1 MKRISIIAM
10 AVVATLAFAAPKNVA
25 FGDVKVQ
32 LKIHTAPEVE
42 FRSKTSFPGN
52 SVAASREWVMIAVSF
67 APGVGSKGRVKA
79 MRGAWVDDVVLD
91 VSVEAPM
98 DGAAG
103 RRKATGL
110 FIGSCKFWAIPL
122 DGRSHTALMFIAPQ
136 VLDRYLA
143 SHGGGDGKYT
153 EKLFRV
159 QAVFHTADGAELG
172 RGYFNLDGSAK
183 TQALYFAS
191 LANET
196 VVKDAVF
203 PREKTPWAL
212 VNPENYD
219 LMKE

>member
-1 MKRISIIAM
+1 MKRILTIAM
-10 AVVATLAFAAPKNVA
+10 MLAAAFVFAAPKNVIL
-25 FGDVKVQ
+25 GDVKVQ
-32 LKIHTAPEVE
+32 LKIHTAPVVE

-52 SVAASREWVMIAVSF
+52 SIAANREWVMIAVSF
-67 APGVGSKGRVKA
+67 VPGVGSKGRAKA
-79 MRGAWVDDVVLD
+79 MHGAWADDVVLD
-91 VSVEAPM
+91 VSVEVPM
-98 DGAAG
+98 DGASG
-103 RRKATGL
+103 RRKTTGL
-110 FIGSCKFWAIPL
+110 FTGSCKFWAIPL
-122 DGRSHTALMFIAPQ
+122 DGKSHTALMFIAPQ
-136 VLDRYLA
+136 VLDRYLPF
-143 SHGGGDGKYT
+143 HNGGDGKYT

-183 TQALYFAS
+183 TQALYFTS

-196 VVKDAVF
+196 VIKDAVF